1 MQMSVSVAKKMGK
14 NKYLV
19 ISLFLLAF
27 SQTVAFLFTNNE
39 TIINSRMFF
48 GLLGSN
54 SLSILV
60 LFVFITALFLYFLKS
75 TKKYKYPLIFVLS
88 GTVSNL
94 SDRIFFGG
102 ARDYFKVQHW
112 PTFNLADTL
121 IVVGIFFFCYYFFS
135 EKN

>member
-1 MQMSVSVAKKMGK
+1 MQMSASAAKKMKK

-19 ISLFLLAF
+19 VFLLLLTF
-27 SQTVAFLFTNNE
+27 SQTVAYLFTNDE

-54 SLSILV
+54 TLLILI

-94 SDRIFFGG
+94 SDRIVFGG
-102 ARDYFKVQHW
+102 ARDYIKFQYW
-112 PTFNLADTL
+112 PAFNLADTL
-121 IVVGIFFFCYYFFS
+121 IIAGILFFCYYFFS
-135 EKN
+135 E

>member
-1 MQMSVSVAKKMGK
+1 MEK

-19 ISLFLLAF
+19 IFLFLLAF

-75 TKKYKYPLIFVLS
+75 TKKYKCPLIFVLS

-102 ARDYFKVQHW
+102 ARDYIKVQHW

-121 IVVGIFFFCYYFFS
+121 ILVGIFFFCYYFFS

>member
-1 MQMSVSVAKKMGK
+1 MSVSVAKKMEK

-19 ISLFLLAF
+19 IFLFLLAF

-75 TKKYKYPLIFVLS
+75 TKKYNYPLIFVLS

>member
-1 MQMSVSVAKKMGK
+1 MEK

-19 ISLFLLAF
+19 IFLFLLAF

-60 LFVFITALFLYFLKS
+60 LLVFITTLFLYFLKS
-75 TKKYKYPLIFVLS
+75 TKKYKYPIIFVLS

-94 SDRIFFGG
+94 CDRIVFGG
-102 ARDYFKVQHW
+102 VRDYVKVQYW
-112 PTFNLADTL
+112 PAFNLSDTL
-121 IVVGIFFFCYYFFS
+121 IVVGILFFCYYFFS